1 MINRLVTIGIASIF
15 IGVGINGFVL
25 PSHLI
30 NGGIWGISLL
40 VNYLWGFKLALIF
53 TCLNLPIYV
62 LAMKYNLSLFFNG
75 LIGTLISAI
84 GINLLYPI
92 SSFNHLSILSNV
104 IIGGLFIGIGVGMM
118 LRIHAS
124 PGGGDLLALIL
135 SKKLSVNVGIVIL
148 IIDVSIILTGV
159 LILKDVRMLYSLLIV
174 TIVGLM
180 ASIMTSIKSIRMFV

>member
-1 MINRLVTIGIASIF
+1 MINRLVTIGLASIF

-62 LAMKYNLSLFFNG
+62 VAMKYNLSIFFNG
-75 LIGTLISAI
+75 LIGTFISAI

-104 IIGGLFIGIGVGMM
+104 IIGGLFIGTGVGMM

-124 PGGGDLLALIL
+124 PGGVDLLALIL
-135 SKKLSVNVGIVIL
+135 SKKFSINVGIVIL
-148 IIDVSIILTGV
+148 LIDVSIILTGV
-159 LILKDVRMLYSLLIV
+159 FILKDVRMLYSLLIV
-174 TIVGLM
+174 IIVGLI
-180 ASIMTSIKSIRMFV
+180 ATIMTSIKSIRMYV